1 MSSLGLS
8 AVRLAEV
15 TFVLLSQPDD
25 SDFRKRSLSRQQSR
39 GTYESVGNAAS
50 YLLDEIF
57 QPVSQELFI
66 FMAYILRK
74 FCMSNNSASKSHFR
88 YYKYVHL
95 PHV

>member
-8 AVRLAEV
+8 ALRLAEV
-15 TFVLLSQPDD
+15 SLVLYSQFTVLMPDD
-25 SDFRKRSLSRQQSR
+25 SDFRSRSLSRQQSR

-74 FCMSNNSASKSHFR
+74 FYMSNNSVSKSHFR
-88 YYKYVHL
+88 YYR
-95 PHV
+95 